1 MWVIITRLSNLLA
14 TMEAN
19 LCSPASS
26 DIKKTYSG
34 AVTWFDL
41 WVLPVNKQQVCDV
54 SAAIGLQLESFW
66 LRIILVS
73 YQLTELL
80 YGSVSTPRQL

>member
-1 MWVIITRLSNLLA
+1 
-14 TMEAN
+14 MEAN

-41 WVLPVNKQQVCDV
+41 WVLPVNKQPVYDV
-54 SAAIGLQLESFW
+54 SSAIRLEPVLWRVQEESFW
-66 LRIILVS
+66 LQIILMS
-73 YQLTELL
+73 LYQLTELL